1 MSEEKPKKR
10 MGRPPA
16 RTQQEIHDTFHRI
29 CEDISNGMIAI
40 KAIKKHG
47 FSTPYFYDLMLKNKD
62 FASAYARAKE
72 SLVEVM
78 ANEILDIA
86 EEDSRV
92 TDKGNVDPAFV
103 NNQKLRIDTRK
114 WLLSKIAPR
123 KYGDRVAIAGVDD
136 APLSVNNSNTLDVSK
151 LPTEVL
157 QQIMAAY
164 KTDTGSDDSK
174 GE

>member
-1 MSEEKPKKR
+1 MSEEPKKGKV
-10 MGRPPA
+10 GRPKA
-16 RTQQEIHDTFHRI
+16 RSEQEINDTFHRI
-29 CEDISNGMIAI
+29 CEDISNGMVAI

-47 FSTPYFYDLMLKNKD
+47 FSTPYFYDLLSKREE
-62 FASAYARAKE
+62 FASAYARARE
-72 SLVEVM
+72 SLVEIM

-86 EEDSRV
+86 DQDSRE
-92 TDKGNVDPAFV
+92 TDKGNIDPAFV

-123 KYGDRVAIAGVDD
+123 KFGDRVAIAGVDD

-164 KTDTGSDDSK
+164 KSNKDSDDTQ